1 MGLSQSAEQKRGI
14 INICWILYL
23 KSSKKRRE
31 NQLSSSWNEM
41 MKIFVFYS
49 WIKIIGLF
57 SLLWSAK
64 TYHKVCDTNISILV
78 SINQHS
84 MFLIVVPLQLHLTEI
99 WWLLRYFK
107 TSFSCRVWNKSTP
120 TPRKSSYFDQILQL
134 KVEFWKRSFCSESSY
149 TVKIVWIHYAVEQY
163 ALKLK
168 TVWWKCLIQGL
179 KLHCP

>member
-1 MGLSQSAEQKRGI
+1 MKWWRSLSFIHESRLLVCFHCYGVLKPI
-14 INICWILYL
+14 I
-23 KSSKKRRE
+23 K
-31 NQLSSSWNEM
+31 
-41 MKIFVFYS
+41 FVT
-49 WIKIIGLF
+49 L
-57 SLLWSAK
+57 
-64 TYHKVCDTNISILV
+64 ISQWLV

-84 MFLIVVPLQLHLTEI
+84 MFLIVVPLQLQLTEI